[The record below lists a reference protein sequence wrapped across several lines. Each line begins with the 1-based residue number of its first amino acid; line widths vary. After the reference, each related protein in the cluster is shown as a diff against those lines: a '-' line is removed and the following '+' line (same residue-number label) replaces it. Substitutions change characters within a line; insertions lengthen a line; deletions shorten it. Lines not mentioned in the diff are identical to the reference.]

1 MKGFIK
7 WLEEEKGLARI
18 FEDPKINGD
27 NHNRQALYKF
37 SLQSHLQSF
46 IEEVESK
53 LNIKLQGIKNK
64 EGEFVFVRVTK
75 ELQKQLKAEYL
86 KEHGDAQDNKRLA
99 ERLNA
104 VKQAKADLL
113 SFNKLSNDEFFGKQY
128 DPIIYKAFDK
138 VGMMAKLLRN
148 KEDGGWIRESGKAAA
163 ELAFKAYYA
172 LNYDHLS
179 EAEKKY
185 CCTAIEEFKKFNAS
199 YIKPE
204 YKKAFDENRSDTF
217 IFHGGGMSGHS
228 AYRVIKREL
237 YSQDIERYYYTKVD
251 GGEGYEILNQQ
262 LYGIYTTEIK
272 PVYQKNN
279 FGYYIELTPQ
289 EKQSLNNNPKRYAQ
303 YMQATIDYLIECEL
317 KIELYSNPTSNN
329 SNVDPEDAA
338 EWKRLNDIINKAR
351 GEFVA
356 CKSHTTS
363 WQISGNCAVYSF
375 MLLIGHFIGV
385 NLAYDMMQEVKGYNH
400 HSLLWQL
407 NTLKKNLEDQL
418 RGYGIKQRILNKE
431 EIDGMHPLAYAIKN
445 EIKIEGMHPLK
456 WVEDYNK
463 INPENRLDIYGEAPE
478 VWAMA
483 HYNRSL
489 IQQIV
494 DSELIEGQDPLKY
507 AIENDIQVHNMHP
520 LIWALEH
527 NIHNEQK
534 VEIEGQDPLI
544 WGLRNQKS
552 IKIEG
557 MSFVRYL
564 QVYGIER
571 FSKLATLAEK
581 QVLMA
586 ALIEEYDALLKKSPV
601 NEVEV
606 QHLEQFYNTLYDRAN
621 FADRFERINKR
632 NNPITKLSDIL
643 NKYTSTELS
652 AIIKDTNEVVEKSN
666 IIPDDIIE
674 KLPLKEAHKLWE
686 VGNKLAD
693 TGVLQTVIES
703 ITLAIIRIGDVF
715 RVQSKEESIKSATHF
730 KELIAES
737 KEESGPLQI
746 R

>member
-1 MKGFIK
+1 
-7 WLEEEKGLARI
+7 
-18 FEDPKINGD
+18 
-27 NHNRQALYKF
+27 
-37 SLQSHLQSF
+37 
-46 IEEVESK
+46 
-53 LNIKLQGIKNK
+53 
-64 EGEFVFVRVTK
+64 
-75 ELQKQLKAEYL
+75 
-86 KEHGDAQDNKRLA
+86 
-99 ERLNA
+99 
-104 VKQAKADLL
+104 
-113 SFNKLSNDEFFGKQY
+113 
-128 DPIIYKAFDK
+128 
-138 VGMMAKLLRN
+138 
-148 KEDGGWIRESGKAAA
+148 
-163 ELAFKAYYA
+163 
-172 LNYDHLS
+172 
-179 EAEKKY
+179 
-185 CCTAIEEFKKFNAS
+185 
-199 YIKPE
+199 
-204 YKKAFDENRSDTF
+204 
-217 IFHGGGMSGHS
+217 
-228 AYRVIKREL
+228 
-237 YSQDIERYYYTKVD
+237 
-251 GGEGYEILNQQ
+251 
-262 LYGIYTTEIK
+262 
-272 PVYQKNN
+272 
-279 FGYYIELTPQ
+279 IELTPQ

-407 NTLKKNLEDQL
+407 NTLEKNLEDQL